1 MTSHQIPRA
10 RYDTTMT
17 NRQRLQ
23 AFLKSET
30 TGGALLIGAALVG
43 LLLANG
49 PLSAAFHALATTH
62 IGIDALHLNLTVQEW
77 TADGLLAI
85 FFFVIG

>member
-1 MTSHQIPRA
+1 
-10 RYDTTMT
+10 MT